1 MAGLHNRP
9 FVGRRF
15 RCSTIRHD
23 GTVCGGFGEPTIEP
37 PERRRIDD
45 TFDTELVFLFC
56 RRLGDAGNLTG
67 EAWRTK
73 PVKLSASSSG
83 HNLHT
88 QRWPGFIHSDCRRT
102 PVWGG
107 LSPAAG
113 SALAYTHSPT
123 RSPLLLCRSQG
134 EEHGSR

>member
-37 PERRRIDD
+37 PERRRINE
-45 TFDTELVFLFC
+45 TLDTELVFLFC

-67 EAWRTK
+67 EAWRRK

-88 QRWPGFIHSDCRRT
+88 QRWPGLMHSDCHRTQCGGTKPRGRLRVGLYPFTDAEPLTPPQVARRGT
-102 PVWGG
+102 W
-107 LSPAAG
+107 
-113 SALAYTHSPT
+113 
-123 RSPLLLCRSQG
+123 
-134 EEHGSR
+134 